1 MCAYQSAKKN
11 FTREE
16 IIEILK
22 KNVDLYKEDPN
33 FTSYI
38 VDLALY
44 LVEFAYKTPDAVPS
58 IMEKQDMDMVTQ
70 GPRKVYKVFRPPS
83 SGDTNKFCPFCGA
96 PVIKGMGQCQQ
107 CGNML

>member
-22 KNVDLYKEDPN
+22 KNVDLYKGDPN

-44 LVEFAYKTPDAVPS
+44 LVEFAYNAPDMGPS
-58 IMEKQDMDMVTQ
+58 IVEKQDMDLVN
-70 GPRKVYKVFRPPS
+70 PS
-83 SGDTNKFCPFCGA
+83 LRALKRWLIFMLSWVIMLECGINKLF
-96 PVIKGMGQCQQ
+96 
-107 CGNML
+107 